1 MELKNL
7 EALKDEINHL
17 EEAEELLHEIY
28 FGLGPY
34 EIRKVLQ
41 EHSKEFLPNHV
52 GQLLVKLDNHFGFDD
67 SE

>member
-1 MELKNL
+1 MEFKNL
-7 EALKDEINHL
+7 EALKDEIKYL

-34 EIRKVLQ
+34 GIHTILK
-41 EHSKEFLPNHV
+41 EHKKDFFPTDV
-52 GQLLVKLDNHFGFDD
+52 DQLSIKLDNHFNFDD